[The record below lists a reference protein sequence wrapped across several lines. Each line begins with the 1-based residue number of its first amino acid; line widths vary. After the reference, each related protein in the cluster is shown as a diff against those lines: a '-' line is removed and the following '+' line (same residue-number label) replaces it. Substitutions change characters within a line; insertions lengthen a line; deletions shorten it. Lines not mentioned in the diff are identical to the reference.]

1 MPRLRLAAGRGAV
14 LRKGTEHQSRSLE
27 DLGQGLWAVNPE
39 TPSLKTLYPR
49 PVPSPSPAPS
59 FLNTGY
65 AYRDQ
70 IGAAG
75 QGQTVLAYLTQ
86 RYHHSDAATWTA
98 RLAAGEVILDGQT
111 AHGTERLR
119 QGQTLIWQRPPW
131 HEEPVP
137 LDFEVLYE
145 DESLL
150 AVAKPSGLPTL
161 PGGGFLEH
169 TLLTQVRKQFPEAAP
184 LHRLGRGTSGLVL
197 CSRTR
202 AAASSV
208 LRSWRQQEVQKTY
221 RALASGLSEQ
231 ESYRISTPIGP
242 VPHPLLGSVYAASAE
257 GKPSLSVARV
267 LERRADSTLFEVEIH
282 TGRPHQIRIHL
293 ASIGLPLVGDPLYG
307 PDGLPLPSLPGLP
320 GDGGYWLHSARL
332 ALMHPMTGTW
342 LELTAPAPEVLQN
355 GRNSV

>member
-1 MPRLRLAAGRGAV
+1 M
-14 LRKGTEHQSRSLE
+14 
-27 DLGQGLWAVNPE
+27 NPE
-39 TPSLKTLYPR
+39 ALDLKTLYPE
-49 PVPSPSPAPS
+49 PVPSPSLAPS
-59 FLNTGY
+59 ILNNGY

-75 QGQTVLAYLTQ
+75 QDQTVLAYLTG
-86 RYHHSDAATWTA
+86 RYRHSDAATWAA
-98 RLAAGEVILDGQT
+98 RLAAGEVTLDGQT

-119 QGQTLIWQRPPW
+119 QGQALIWQRPPW
-131 HEEPVP
+131 HEEPAP
-137 LDFEVLYE
+137 LEFRVLYE

-169 TLLTQVRKQFPEAAP
+169 TLLTQVRKQFPEATP

-202 AAASSV
+202 AAASGV
-208 LRSWRQQEVQKTY
+208 LRSWREHEIQKTY
-221 RALASGLSEQ
+221 RALASGLSSQ
-231 ESYRISTPIGP
+231 DSYRISTPIGP
-242 VPHPLLGSVYAASAE
+242 VPHPLLGSVYAASAV

-267 LERRADSTLFEVEIH
+267 LERRPDSTPSTLFEVEIH

-307 PDGLPLPSLPGLP
+307 PDGLPLAQLPGLP

-332 ALMHPMTGTW
+332 AFAHPVNGAW
-342 LELTAPAPEVLQN
+342 LELSAPAPDVLQN
-355 GRNSV
+355 GRDSI

>member
-1 MPRLRLAAGRGAV
+1 
-14 LRKGTEHQSRSLE
+14 
-27 DLGQGLWAVNPE
+27 VNPE
-39 TPSLKTLYPR
+39 ALDLKTLYPE
-49 PVPSPSPAPS
+49 PVPSPPVAPNI
-59 FLNTGY
+59 LNNGLNNGY

-75 QGQTVLAYLTQ
+75 QGQTVLAYLTG
-86 RYHHSDAATWTA
+86 RYRHSDAATWAA
-98 RLAAGEVILDGQT
+98 RLAAGEVTLDGQT
-111 AHGTERLR
+111 THGTERLR
-119 QGQTLIWQRPPW
+119 QGQALIWSRPPW
-131 HEEPVP
+131 HEEPAP
-137 LDFEVLYE
+137 LEFRVLYE

-169 TLLTQVRKQFPEAAP
+169 TLLTQVRKQFPEATP

-202 AAASSV
+202 AAASGV
-208 LRSWRQQEVQKTY
+208 LRSWREHEIQKTY
-221 RALASGLSEQ
+221 RALASGLSSQ
-231 ESYRISTPIGP
+231 DSYRISTPIGP
-242 VPHPLLGSVYAASAE
+242 VPHPLLGSVYAASAV

-267 LERRADSTLFEVEIH
+267 LERRPDSTLFEVEIH

-307 PDGLPLPSLPGLP
+307 PDGLPLPQLPGLP

-332 ALMHPMTGTW
+332 AFTHPASGAW
-342 LELTAPAPEVLQN
+342 LELSAPAPDILQN
-355 GRNSV
+355 GRDSV